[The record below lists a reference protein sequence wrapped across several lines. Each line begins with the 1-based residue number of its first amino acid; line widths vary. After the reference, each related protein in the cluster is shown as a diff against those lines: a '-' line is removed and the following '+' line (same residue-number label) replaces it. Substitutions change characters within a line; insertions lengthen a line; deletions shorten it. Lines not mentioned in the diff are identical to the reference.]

1 MSRTPTS
8 PTPTSS
14 VPSTMRAIV
23 VNAEKNLTV
32 ADIPT
37 PTPGPDEVL
46 VRVAAAGINRAD
58 LMQRQGLYPPPPGI
72 TDVMGM
78 EISGT
83 VVALGRDVGPD
94 SSALGQQVCAL
105 IAGGGYADY
114 AVVPVTQV
122 LSVPSAVSLIDA
134 AALPE
139 VASTV
144 WSTVVADAGLRAGEL
159 LLVHGG
165 GSGIGTHA
173 IQVAKALGARVAVT
187 VGSEY
192 KAQRCR
198 ALGADLAINYREQ
211 DFAAELAGR
220 ADVILD
226 IMGGSYLS
234 RNIDALAVGGRLVI
248 IGMQGGFTGE
258 VNVAALI
265 GKRARIIGLNVR
277 NRPLTGP
284 GSKAEIV
291 AAVAADEWPL
301 VEQGLVAPVI
311 SARIPLAD
319 AERGQALLESADS
332 VGKVLLLTG
341 Q

>member
-94 SSALGQQVCAL
+94 SPALGQQVCAL

-198 ALGADLAINYREQ
+198 ALGADLVINYREQ

>member
-1 MSRTPTS
+1 MSTVTP
-8 PTPTSS
+8 
-14 VPSTMRAIV
+14 TMRAIV
-23 VNAEKNLTV
+23 VDEKKNLV
-32 ADIPT
+32 VEEVPPPT
-37 PTPGPDEVL
+37 PAPGEVL
-46 VRVAAAGINRAD
+46 IRVAAAGINRGD
-58 LMQRQGLYPPPPGI
+58 VMQRQGLYPPPQGI
-72 TDVMGM
+72 SDIMGL

-83 VVALGRDVGPD
+83 VVALGPGVDGP
-94 SSALGQQVCAL
+94 ALGHEVCAL
-105 IAGGGYADY
+105 IAGGGYAEY
-114 AVVPVTQV
+114 AVVPASQLLPVPAGVT
-122 LSVPSAVSLIDA
+122 LIDS

-139 VASTV
+139 VARTV
-144 WSTVVADAGLRAGEL
+144 WSTIVTDAGLQAGDL

-187 VGSEY
+187 VGSEA

-198 ALGADLAINYREQ
+198 DLGADIVLNYRDQ
-211 DFAAELAGR
+211 DFAAELAGQV
-220 ADVILD
+220 DVILD

-258 VNVAALI
+258 ANVGALI

-291 AAVAADEWPL
+291 AAVATDEWPL
-301 VEQGLVAPVI
+301 IEQGLIRPII
-311 SARIPLAD
+311 SAKLPLAD
-319 AERGQALLESADS
+319 ADEGQALLESKDS
-332 VGKVLLLTG
+332 VGKVLLLP
-341 Q
+341 QSS

>member
-1 MSRTPTS
+1 MS
-8 PTPTSS
+8 
-14 VPSTMRAIV
+14 AIV
-23 VNAEKNLTV
+23 VDDDRNLIVSDTE
-32 ADIPT
+32 PT
-37 PTPGPDEVL
+37 PTPAAGEVL

-72 TDVMGM
+72 TDIMGM

-83 VVALGRDVGPD
+83 IAALGDGVDGPAVGD
-94 SSALGQQVCAL
+94 QVCAL
-105 IAGGGYADY
+105 IAGGGYAQY
-114 AVVPVTQV
+114 AVVPVDQV
-122 LSVPSAVSLIDA
+122 LPIPAGVSLIDA

-144 WSTVVADAGLRAGEL
+144 WSTIVMDAGLTAGETL
-159 LLVHGG
+159 LIHGG

-173 IQVAKALGARVAVT
+173 IQVGKALGAKVVVT
-187 VGSEY
+187 VGSAA
-192 KAQRCR
+192 KGQRCLD
-198 ALGADLAINYREQ
+198 LGADVVINYREQ
-211 DFAAELAGR
+211 DFAVEMAGQ

-234 RNIDALAVGGRLVI
+234 RNVDALAVGGRLVC

-258 VNVAALI
+258 VNVGALI
-265 GKRARIIGLNVR
+265 AKRARIIGLNVR

-301 VEQGLVAPVI
+301 VADGLIRPII
-311 SARIPLAD
+311 STTLPLAE
-319 AERGQALLESADS
+319 AQAGQALLESADS
-332 VGKVLLLTG
+332 VGKVLLLIPG
-341 Q
+341 ADA

>member
-1 MSRTPTS
+1 MT
-8 PTPTSS
+8 S
-14 VPSTMRAIV
+14 VPTAMRVIV
-23 VNAEKNLTV
+23 VDDEKNLV
-32 ADIPT
+32 VDEIPT
-37 PTPGPDEVL
+37 PVPTAGEVL
-46 VRVAAAGINRAD
+46 VRIEAAGINRAD

-83 VVALGRDVGPD
+83 VVALGPDVDGPAVGD
-94 SSALGQQVCAL
+94 EVCAL
-105 IAGGGYADY
+105 MAGGGYAEY
-114 AVVPVTQV
+114 AVVPAAQ
-122 LSVPSAVSLIDA
+122 LLPVPAGVSLVDS

-144 WSTVVADAGLRAGEL
+144 WSTIVMDAGLKAGEL

-187 VGSEY
+187 VGSEG

-198 ALGADLAINYREQ
+198 DLGADIVINYREQ
-211 DFAAELAGR
+211 DFATELAGQV
-220 ADVILD
+220 DVILD
-226 IMGGSYLS
+226 IMGGSYLP
-234 RNIDALAVGGRLVI
+234 RNVDALGIGGRLVI

-258 VNVAALI
+258 VNVGALI

-291 AAVAADEWPL
+291 AAVTADEWPL
-301 VEQGLVAPVI
+301 VERGLITPVV
-311 SARIPLAD
+311 SARLPLAE
-319 AERGQALLESADS
+319 AEQGQALLESKDS
-332 VGKVLLLTG
+332 VGKVLLLPREG
-341 Q
+341 

>member
-1 MSRTPTS
+1 
-8 PTPTSS
+8 
-14 VPSTMRAIV
+14 MRAIV

-94 SSALGQQVCAL
+94 SPALGQQVCAL

-114 AVVPVTQV
+114 AVAPVTQV

-198 ALGADLAINYREQ
+198 ALGADLVINYREQ

>member
-1 MSRTPTS
+1 
-8 PTPTSS
+8 
-14 VPSTMRAIV
+14 
-23 VNAEKNLTV
+23 
-32 ADIPT
+32 
-37 PTPGPDEVL
+37 
-46 VRVAAAGINRAD
+46 
-58 LMQRQGLYPPPPGI
+58 
-72 TDVMGM
+72 
-78 EISGT
+78 
-83 VVALGRDVGPD
+83 
-94 SSALGQQVCAL
+94 
-105 IAGGGYADY
+105 
-114 AVVPVTQV
+114 
-122 LSVPSAVSLIDA
+122 
-134 AALPE
+134 
-139 VASTV
+139 
-144 WSTVVADAGLRAGEL
+144 
-159 LLVHGG
+159 
-165 GSGIGTHA
+165 GTHA

-198 ALGADLAINYREQ
+198 ALGADLVINYREQ

>member
-1 MSRTPTS
+1 MITTPT
-8 PTPTSS
+8 
-14 VPSTMRAIV
+14 TMRAIV
-23 VNAEKNLTV
+23 VDDEKRLV
-32 ADIPT
+32 LEDVPT
-37 PTPGPDEVL
+37 PTPARGEVL

-58 LMQRQGLYPPPPGI
+58 LLQRQGLYPPPPGI
-72 TDVMGM
+72 TDIMGM
-78 EISGT
+78 EVSGI
-83 VVALGRDVGPD
+83 VVALGPGVDGPVVGTE
-94 SSALGQQVCAL
+94 VCAL

-114 AVVPVTQV
+114 AAVPAAQ
-122 LSVPSAVSLIDA
+122 LLPVPAGVSLVDA

-144 WSTVVADAGLRAGEL
+144 WSTIVADAGLREGEL

-187 VGSEY
+187 VGSEG

-198 ALGADLAINYREQ
+198 DLGADTVINYREQ
-211 DFAAELAGR
+211 DFAVELAGQ

-226 IMGGSYLS
+226 IMGGSYLT

-258 VNVAALI
+258 VNVGALI

-291 AAVAADEWPL
+291 ADVAANEWPL
-301 VEQGLVAPVI
+301 VAGGLIAPVI
-311 SARIPLAD
+311 SAKLPLAD
-319 AERGQALLESADS
+319 AEKGQELLESSSS
-332 VGKVLLLTG
+332 VGKVLLLPG
-341 Q
+341 D

>member
-1 MSRTPTS
+1 
-8 PTPTSS
+8 
-14 VPSTMRAIV
+14 
-23 VNAEKNLTV
+23 
-32 ADIPT
+32 
-37 PTPGPDEVL
+37 
-46 VRVAAAGINRAD
+46 
-58 LMQRQGLYPPPPGI
+58 MQRQGLYPPPQGI
-72 TDVMGM
+72 SDIMGL

-83 VVALGRDVGPD
+83 VVALGPGVDGP
-94 SSALGQQVCAL
+94 ALGHEVCAL
-105 IAGGGYADY
+105 IAGGGYAEY
-114 AVVPVTQV
+114 AVVPASQLLPVPAGVT
-122 LSVPSAVSLIDA
+122 LIDS

-144 WSTVVADAGLRAGEL
+144 WSTIVTDAGLQAGDL

-187 VGSEY
+187 VGSEA

-198 ALGADLAINYREQ
+198 DLGADIVLNYRDQ
-211 DFAAELAGR
+211 DFAAELAGQV
-220 ADVILD
+220 DVILD

-258 VNVAALI
+258 ANVGALI

-284 GSKAEIV
+284 PGSKAEIV
-291 AAVAADEWPL
+291 AAVATDEWPL
-301 VEQGLVAPVI
+301 IEQGLIRPII
-311 SARIPLAD
+311 SAKLPPLAD
-319 AERGQALLESADS
+319 ADEGAGVARIERLGGKSPSPAAEFVTDLNRLERMTPHRHPPRTHTESPS
-332 VGKVLLLTG
+332 PPS
-341 Q
+341 

>member
-1 MSRTPTS
+1 MSTVTP
-8 PTPTSS
+8 
-14 VPSTMRAIV
+14 TMRAIV
-23 VNAEKNLTV
+23 VDDKKNLAV
-32 ADIPT
+32 EEVPT
-37 PTPGPDEVL
+37 PTPAPGEVL
-46 VRVAAAGINRAD
+46 IRVAAAGINRGD
-58 LMQRQGLYPPPPGI
+58 VMQRQGLYPPPPGI
-72 TDVMGM
+72 SDIMGL

-83 VVALGRDVGPD
+83 VVALGPGVDGP
-94 SSALGQQVCAL
+94 ALGHEVCAL
-105 IAGGGYADY
+105 IAGGGYAEY
-114 AVVPVTQV
+114 AVVPASQLLPVPAGVT
-122 LSVPSAVSLIDA
+122 LIDS

-144 WSTVVADAGLRAGEL
+144 WSTIVTDAGLQAGDL

-187 VGSEY
+187 VGSEA

-198 ALGADLAINYREQ
+198 DLGADIVLNYRDQ
-211 DFAAELAGR
+211 DFAAELAGQV
-220 ADVILD
+220 DVILD

-258 VNVAALI
+258 ANVGALI

-291 AAVAADEWPL
+291 AAVATDEWPL
-301 VEQGLVAPVI
+301 IEQGLIRPII
-311 SARIPLAD
+311 SAKLPLAGAD
-319 AERGQALLESADS
+319 EGQALLESKDS
-332 VGKVLLLTG
+332 VGKVLLLP
-341 Q
+341 QSS